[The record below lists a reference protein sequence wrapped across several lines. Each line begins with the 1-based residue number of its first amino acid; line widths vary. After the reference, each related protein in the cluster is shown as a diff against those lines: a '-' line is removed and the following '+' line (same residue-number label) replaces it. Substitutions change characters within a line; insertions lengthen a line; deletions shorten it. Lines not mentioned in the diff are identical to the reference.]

1 MAGFK
6 KALAM
11 SATLDAVWRSLIYCL
26 HPKVILLSL
35 MPVVLMVGL
44 TGALGYFFWDTALEQ
59 IRAFL
64 ESTALLANAW
74 AWLDSAGVG
83 QLKTVLSP
91 LVVLLVVTPV
101 IVVLSM
107 LLVSLLMTPAMVR
120 LVARRRFASMERLQG
135 ASFGGSVV
143 WSLGSTLMAVF
154 AMLVSMP
161 LWLVPPLVLV
171 LPPLIW
177 GWLAYRVMAFDAL
190 ADHASAQERKV
201 LLRRHRVQLIVMG
214 VVAGYLGAAPSLIW
228 SIGIMSI
235 VMAPILVPVS
245 ILLYTL
251 VFTFSSLWFTHYCLA
266 ALQRL
271 RTENIPAP

>member
-1 MAGFK
+1 M
-6 KALAM
+6 KAIW
-11 SATLDAVWRSLIYCL
+11 DAFWRSLVYCL

-35 MPVVLMVGL
+35 LPVVLMVSL
-44 TGALGYFFWDTALEQ
+44 TGTLGYFFWEPAMEY

-64 ESTALLANAW
+64 ASSTLLTDVG

-83 QLKTVLSP
+83 QLKAMLSP
-91 LVVLLVVTPV
+91 LIVLLVATPV
-101 IVVLSM
+101 IVVLSL
-107 LLVSLLMTPAMVR
+107 LLVSLFMTPAMVR
-120 LVARRRFASMERLQG
+120 LVARRRFASLERLQG
-135 ASFGGSVV
+135 ATFGGSVL
-143 WSLGSTLMAVF
+143 WSLGSTFLAVF

-190 ADHASAQERKV
+190 ADHASAQERKA
-201 LLRRHRVQLIVMG
+201 LLCRHRMPLIVMG
-214 VVAGYLGAAPSLIW
+214 IVAGYLGAAPSLIW
-228 SIGIMSI
+228 SISIMSI

-251 VFTFSSLWFTHYCLA
+251 VFTFSALWFTHYCLA
-266 ALQRL
+266 ALHRL
-271 RTENIPAP
+271 RGEPAPAP

>member
-1 MAGFK
+1 
-6 KALAM
+6 
-11 SATLDAVWRSLIYCL
+11 
-26 HPKVILLSL
+26 
-35 MPVVLMVGL
+35 MVGL
-44 TGALGYFFWDTALEQ
+44 TGALAYFFWDLALEH

-64 ESTALLANAW
+64 ESTALLASAW

-91 LVVLLVVTPV
+91 LLVLLVATPA
-101 IVVLSM
+101 IVVLSL
-107 LLVSLLMTPAMVR
+107 LLVSLFMTPAMVR
-120 LVARRRFASMERLQG
+120 LVARRRFADLQQHKG
-135 ASFGGSVV
+135 ASFGACVL
-143 WSLGSTLMAVF
+143 WSLGSTLLAVF

-201 LLRRHRVQLIVMG
+201 LLRRHRMALIAMG

-228 SIGIMSI
+228 SISIMSI
-235 VMAPILVPVS
+235 VMAPILVPLS

-266 ALQRL
+266 ALQQL
-271 RTENIPAP
+271 RTENTPTP

>member
-1 MAGFK
+1 MN
-6 KALAM
+6 
-11 SATLDAVWRSLIYCL
+11 SILDAFWRSLAYCL
-26 HPKVILLSL
+26 HPKVIWLSL
-35 MPVVLMVGL
+35 IPVALMVSL
-44 TGALGYFFWDTALEQ
+44 TGALGYFFWEPALEQ

-64 ESTALLANAW
+64 ESSALLVNAW
-74 AWLDSAGVG
+74 AWLDGAGVG
-83 QLKTVLSP
+83 QLKAVLSP
-91 LVVLLVVTPV
+91 LIVLLVATPV
-101 IVVLSM
+101 IVVLSL
-107 LLVSLLMTPAMVR
+107 LLVSLLMSPAMVN
-120 LVARRRFASMERLQG
+120 LVAKRRFAALERLQG
-135 ASFGGSVV
+135 SSFGGCVA
-143 WSLGSTLMAVF
+143 WSLGSTFMAVF

-190 ADHASAQERKV
+190 AEHASAQERKA
-201 LLRRHRVQLIVMG
+201 LLRRHRFPLIGMG
-214 VVAGYLGAAPSLIW
+214 IVAGYLGAAPSLIW

-235 VMAPILVPVS
+235 VMAPILVPLS

-271 RTENIPAP
+271 RSASAPVP

>member
-1 MAGFK
+1 MRAIW
-6 KALAM
+6 
-11 SATLDAVWRSLIYCL
+11 DAFWRSFIYCL

-35 MPVVLMVGL
+35 MPMVLMVGL
-44 TGALGYFFWDTALEQ
+44 TGGLGYFFWDLALEQ
-59 IRAFL
+59 IREFL
-64 ESTALLANAW
+64 ESTALITNVW

-83 QLKTVLSP
+83 QLKAVLSP
-91 LVVLLVVTPV
+91 LVVLLVATPV

-107 LLVSLLMTPAMVR
+107 LLVSLFMTPAMVR
-120 LVARRRFASMERLQG
+120 LVARRRFASLERLQG
-135 ASFGGSVV
+135 ATFGGSVL
-143 WSLGSTLMAVF
+143 WSLGSTLLAVF
-154 AMLVSMP
+154 AMLVSVP

-190 ADHASAQERKV
+190 ADHASVQERKA
-201 LLRRHRVQLIVMG
+201 LLRRHRFPFIAMG

-271 RTENIPAP
+271 RSEPTSTL